1 MYICTAWGV
10 ARKVNVCRCQL
21 FGHHKTSKTSCNF
34 FDFQLQDEIQQLRQK
49 LHEKEEELAEIKKQL
64 GITAFTEFKQSM
76 AHGLK
81 VVEQKF
87 KDVQESET

>member
-1 MYICTAWGV
+1 MLATANSKWD
-10 ARKVNVCRCQL
+10 VCNL
-21 FGHHKTSKTSCNF
+21 FG
-34 FDFQLQDEIQQLRQK
+34 FQLQDEIQQLRQK
-49 LHEKEEELAEIKKQL
+49 LQEKEAELAEIKKQL

-87 KDVQESET
+87 KDVQESETWAKLFL

>member
-1 MYICTAWGV
+1 MYAGV
-10 ARKVNVCRCQL
+10 SSLGTIKQVRLLA
-21 FGHHKTSKTSCNF
+21 TF